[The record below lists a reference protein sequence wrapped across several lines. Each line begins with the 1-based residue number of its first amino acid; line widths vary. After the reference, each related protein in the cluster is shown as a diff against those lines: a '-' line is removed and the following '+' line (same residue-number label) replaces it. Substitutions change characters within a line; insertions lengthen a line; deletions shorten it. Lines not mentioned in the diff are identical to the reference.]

1 MTFDPSGKTVDQ
13 ILDYGAP
20 GLRYWEHFLP
30 LYAKAFGAPPGADL
44 AELYARYDE
53 QRGMSLT
60 EFDTARN
67 EMDKALADADSR
79 FAAHRAVANSLPTAW
94 TGATGTEAVALMNSQ
109 LRQAHTDL
117 DTIRAASG
125 AIAAALDP
133 MRQAVLAK
141 AEHARALLE
150 PTSDGAGRLT
160 IDGRTPDAIESIAPA
175 DPWLTSTFRP
185 DIDRKLAAFTAA
197 CTATADTFESHYRAI
212 STAFAQVID
221 HPYPQ
226 PAPTLLPQH
235 DPAPAPP
242 TLAPKQREPSAPR
255 RVPSPL
261 PNPTTGKADPATGQT
276 DPAAGQGNP
285 AAGQIDSAAGQEN
298 STAGRT
304 GPTAGQENPAAGE
317 MDPVAGQTDPAVV
330 KTDPAGV
337 KCHPAGAESNAVG
350 VQPCSV
356 GSANG
361 GVGAPPTAGSRLPAS
376 DGGSACCHP
385 PGIATDAP
393 DSARSRSEGRTCP
406 TSTHPERAGGNTD
419 FAGPASTTPL
429 APPEPGAAVDSRGDV
444 ESRTA
449 IESRGGAETSPGAEP
464 AAGVG
469 PRGASQTPGAAIEP
483 GQASPDRL
491 TEALKGTLA
500 QLGTSLQQG
509 ISATLE
515 QLGFLADPTS
525 PEADPTSPEPVD
537 SGVPEG
543 SGHPGNAG
551 HPASPGDTIDSG
563 RSEGSTPAPHGPE
576 GANPPTGHVEFDIAG
591 KHFVLDRTTNGD
603 MSLAVTDESGRTHT
617 WTLKSDH
624 TGNPAL
630 TPDNPAGGPSTP
642 AGGAQ
647 TPGAVPPNPCPPGTP
662 PSPEF
667 ATRSDQLGGAEI
679 PGAGCPPVQH
689 QGLDLCRPDDSSRS
703 ESGMPAPPCGSAPPN
718 AGTPPGGGPSPT
730 CTPGGSPPS
739 ESATPPRPLGGD
751 QLPNSGSAPVDG
763 MCPTAPPPDCG
774 DLPGGQPLDGGGG
787 AVGDPANCSVVPE
800 NPGATSPLGSAES
813 PGVGGSE
820 SGGPVGG
827 GAVGEPVPAL
837 GGSDVP
843 LENPEG
849 GVEIPE
855 VAPGPGPG
863 AS

>member
-30 LYAKAFGAPPGADL
+30 LYAKAFGAPLGAEL
-44 AELYARYDE
+44 AELFARYDE

-79 FAAHRAVANSLPTAW
+79 FVAHRAVANSLPTAW
-94 TGATGTEAVALMNSQ
+94 TGATGAEALALMNSQ
-109 LRQAHTDL
+109 LRQARTDL

-125 AIAAALDP
+125 AIAAAIDP

-150 PTSDGAGRLT
+150 PTSDGEGRLT
-160 IDGRTPDAIESIAPA
+160 IDGRTPDAIESIAPT
-175 DPWLTSTFRP
+175 DPWLTGTFRT
-185 DIDRKLAAFTAA
+185 DVDHKLAAFTAA

-226 PAPTLLPQH
+226 PAPTLLPQQ

-242 TLAPKQREPSAPR
+242 TPGPKQREPSAARP
-255 RVPSPL
+255 VPSPL
-261 PNPTTGKADPATGQT
+261 PNPTTGRADPATGQT
-276 DPAAGQGNP
+276 GPASGPGNP
-285 AAGQIDSAAGQEN
+285 AAGQTDAASGQGNSA
-298 STAGRT
+298 
-304 GPTAGQENPAAGE
+304 
-317 MDPVAGQTDPAVV
+317 AGQTDPAAAQGNPTAGEADPVAGQSDPAV
-330 KTDPAGV
+330 MESDPAGA
-337 KCHPAGAESNAVG
+337 KYDPAGAESNAVG

-356 GSANG
+356 GSPSG
-361 GVGAPPTAGSRLPAS
+361 EVGAPSTAGSRVPTS
-376 DGGSACCHP
+376 DGGPACCQP
-385 PGIATDAP
+385 PGVATDAP

-406 TSTHPERAGGNTD
+406 TSTRPERAGGNTD
-419 FAGPASTTPL
+419 FAGPASTASL
-429 APPEPGAAVDSRGDV
+429 APREPQAAVDSRGDV

-449 IESRGGAETSPGAEP
+449 IEPRGGAEPAPGAES
-464 AAGVG
+464 AAGAG
-469 PRGASQTPGAAIEP
+469 PRGSSQPPGAAVEP
-483 GQASPDRL
+483 GQASSDRL
-491 TEALKGTLA
+491 AEALKGTLE
-500 QLGTSLQQG
+500 QVGTSLQQG

-515 QLGFLADPTS
+515 KLGFLADPI
-525 PEADPTSPEPVD
+525 SPEPVG
-537 SGVPEG
+537 SGLPED

-551 HPASPGDTIDSG
+551 HPASPGGTIDSG
-563 RSEGSTPAPHGPE
+563 GPEGSTPAPHGPE
-576 GANPPTGHVEFDIAG
+576 GANLPTGHVEFDIAG

-603 MSLAVTDESGRTHT
+603 MSVAVTDESGRTHT
-617 WTLKSDH
+617 WTLKDH

-630 TPDNPAGGPSTP
+630 TPDNPAGGSSAP

-647 TPGAVPPNPCPPGTP
+647 TSGAVPPDPCPPDTP
-662 PSPEF
+662 PSPES
-667 ATRSDQLGGAEI
+667 ATRSDQVGGAEL
-679 PGAGCPPVQH
+679 PGAGCPPVH
-689 QGLDLCRPDDSSRS
+689 QGLNLCRPDDSSRS
-703 ESGMPAPPCGSAPPN
+703 ESGIPAPPCGSAAPN

-739 ESATPPRPLGGD
+739 ESATPPGPLGGD
-751 QLPNSGSAPVDG
+751 QLPNSGSPPVDG
-763 MCPTAPPPDCG
+763 RCPTVPPPDCG
-774 DLPGGQPLDGGGG
+774 DLPGGQPLDGGRG
-787 AVGDPANCSVVPE
+787 AVGDPANCVVPE

-813 PGVGGSE
+813 PGVGGPE

-827 GAVGEPVPAL
+827 GAVGQPVPAL

-843 LENPEG
+843 LEIPEG

-855 VAPGPGPG
+855 VAPTPGPG